1 MVFSEFVK
9 KSNMKSYLS
18 SVLRN
23 FILLFIIFFPVGFL
37 GSIQFSITNFVFG
50 RFITFLAHSIFQKPI
65 ARIDFSSDSLSMFLL
80 FGCLFLTS
88 IVFSFIKS
96 FRIKTKYIENLFSF
110 YLALILL
117 KYGFDKVFKAQF
129 YLPEPN
135 ILFTRFGNL
144 DRDILFWST
153 MGTSY
158 LYSLI
163 LGLIEVGIAIL
174 LLIPRT
180 KIIGAMLSC
189 FVFLQIIT
197 INFSFDISV
206 KLFSSLLFLISLYVS
221 RHFWIKIWKVL
232 KSDNVSYT
240 SNIWLQRL
248 GLSLKTFFVCF
259 VVWNCISPFLAQNQ
273 FNDDLIERPFL
284 HGAYKTISDSTEIEY
299 VFFHRNEYTI
309 FMNKNEK
316 QTDFKYFITENQ
328 IVFENL
334 KHDKIYLNY
343 QYSEKDSLL
352 ILRNQNLNLKL
363 KAIDW
368 RKSKALQPLFHL
380 MIEDVE

>member
-1 MVFSEFVK
+1 MELYFS
-9 KSNMKSYLS
+9 
-18 SVLRN
+18 
-23 FILLFIIFFPVGFL
+23 
-37 GSIQFSITNFVFG
+37 
-50 RFITFLAHSIFQKPI
+50 
-65 ARIDFSSDSLSMFLL
+65 
-80 FGCLFLTS
+80 
-88 IVFSFIKS
+88 
-96 FRIKTKYIENLFSF
+96 
-110 YLALILL
+110 
-117 KYGFDKVFKAQF
+117 
-129 YLPEPN
+129 
-135 ILFTRFGNL
+135 
-144 DRDILFWST
+144 
-153 MGTSY
+153 
-158 LYSLI
+158 
-163 LGLIEVGIAIL
+163 
-174 LLIPRT
+174 
-180 KIIGAMLSC
+180 
-189 FVFLQIIT
+189 
-197 INFSFDISV
+197 
-206 KLFSSLLFLISLYVS
+206 
-221 RHFWIKIWKVL
+221 
-232 KSDNVSYT
+232 
-240 SNIWLQRL
+240 
-248 GLSLKTFFVCF
+248 
-259 VVWNCISPFLAQNQ
+259 FLAQNQ